1 MTEAG
6 RFTKIEVGKTDGIAV
21 LTLASDKVNAL
32 DVDTLEQISV
42 YLDDCERDAAVRAL
56 VVTGQGAIFS
66 AGLNVGEVVDNDK
79 ERTAVLLDALTT
91 ALVRLFSFPKP
102 TVAAING
109 PAIAGGCIL
118 ACACDKRLI
127 AEGARIG
134 ATELKVGVSFP
145 VFAVE
150 LLRHACGADA
160 EQLILDAAL
169 LDGDEASQ
177 RGLAHR
183 VVAAEDLRAEA
194 VALAGILADLDPTAY
209 ALAKAT
215 TRRHALAVAAD
226 EESRAIDRR
235 VLAHWQEDSTRAS
248 LEHLR
253 KPKS

>member
-1 MTEAG
+1 MTAAG
-6 RFTKIEVGKTDGIAV
+6 KFTKIAVEHRDGIAV

-32 DVDTLEQISV
+32 DVDTLVEISG
-42 YLDDCERDAAVRAL
+42 YIDDCQRDSEVRAL
-56 VVTGQGAIFS
+56 VVTGRGAVFS
-66 AGLNVGEVVDNDK
+66 AGLNVGEVVDNDI
-79 ERTAVLLDALTT
+79 ERTELLLAALTD
-91 ALVRLFSFPKP
+91 ALVRLFAFPKP

-127 AEGARIG
+127 VEGARIG
-134 ATELKVGVSFP
+134 ATELQVGVSFP
-145 VFAVE
+145 VFAIE

-169 LDGDEASQ
+169 LDGEEACR

-183 VVAAEDLRAEA
+183 VVAAEELIDQA
-194 VALAGILADLDPTAY
+194 VALAGTLAGLDAAAY

-215 TRRHALAVAAD
+215 TRRHALSVSDD
-226 EESRAIDRR
+226 ETSRALDER
-235 VLAHWQEDSTRAS
+235 VLLQWQEDSTRAS
-248 LEHLR
+248 LDSLR